1 MIDQATI
8 DKIYDAIQ
16 IIDVVGDFVS
26 LKRRGANYLGH
37 CPFHNEKTPSFTVS
51 ASKGIY
57 KCFGCGKG
65 GNGVTF
71 IMEHENLSYYDA
83 LRYLAKKY
91 NIPIVEKELSPEEA
105 AQRTEREALLVVT
118 DFAAKFFRKTLN
130 NHQEGIAVGKAYFRE
145 RGIRDD
151 MIEKFQLGFS
161 PTQRDALL
169 NEALRAGYQ
178 LEHLIKA
185 GLVAEKD
192 NYRYDKFAGRVIF
205 PILSISGQVIAFGG
219 RTLRTDKNVAKYL
232 NSPESEIYHKSN
244 VLYGLFQAKKA
255 IEQQDKCF
263 MTEGYTDVISMHQ
276 VGIENVVASSGT
288 SLTINQ
294 IRLIKRFTN
303 NLTVLYDGDMAG
315 IKAALRGIDLI
326 LEQGMNVRVLLL
338 PDGEDPDSFSKKHS
352 ASEVL
357 DFIAKNESDFVLF
370 KTKLLLDEAKNDPIK
385 RATLIADIISSI
397 AIIPNN
403 IVRSEYIKECAHI
416 LHTDEAVLYT
426 EVMRVRR
433 KKTEG
438 NIAAPSPI
446 VIEEK
451 RTDKPLNQTN
461 EFEFLERE
469 IIRLLLNYGN
479 HILFEQTEIKGKQKQ
494 VHIVTV
500 DHYIIDEIRKDEL
513 ELQHP
518 IYRQIFEE
526 YEINCLKNP
535 EDATAYFLRHQDK
548 EVHQVVADLLT
559 KKYNLSKKLFARGA
573 HLVIETEESK
583 LPDLVRSVITEFK
596 NKKVI
601 SFIKQI
607 KLQLLEAQ
615 EKEDVDRII
624 ALQEQ
629 MQQLN
634 ILKKAFA
641 ETLGNRII
649 IK

>member
-16 IIDVVGDFVS
+16 ITDVVGDFVS
-26 LKRRGANYLGH
+26 LKRRGVNYLGH

-91 NIPIVEKELSPEEA
+91 NISIVEKELSPEEA

-169 NEALRAGYQ
+169 NEAQRSGYQ

-192 NYRYDKFAGRVIF
+192 NYRYDKFAGRVMF

-219 RTLRTDKNVAKYL
+219 RTLRTDKSVAKYL

-294 IRLIKRFTN
+294 IRLINRFTN

-385 RATLIADIISSI
+385 RATLIADIISSV

-403 IVRSEYIKECAHI
+403 IVRSEYIKECARM
-416 LHTDEAVLYT
+416 LHTDEAVLYA

-438 NIAAPSPI
+438 NTAAPTPI

-451 RTDKPLNQTN
+451 RTARPLGQTN

-479 HILFEQTEIKGKQKQ
+479 HILFEQAEMNGKQKQ

-513 ELQHP
+513 ELQQP

-535 EDATAYFLRHQDK
+535 EDAAAYFLRHPDK
-548 EVHQVVADLLT
+548 EVHQIVADLLT

-573 HLVIETEESK
+573 HLVVETEESK
-583 LPDLVRSVITEFK
+583 LPDLVPSVITEFK

-629 MQQLN
+629 MQQFNL
-634 ILKKAFA
+634 LKKAFA

>member
-1 MIDQATI
+1 
-8 DKIYDAIQ
+8 
-16 IIDVVGDFVS
+16 
-26 LKRRGANYLGH
+26 
-37 CPFHNEKTPSFTVS
+37 
-51 ASKGIY
+51 
-57 KCFGCGKG
+57 
-65 GNGVTF
+65 F

>member
-1 MIDQATI
+1 
-8 DKIYDAIQ
+8 
-16 IIDVVGDFVS
+16 
-26 LKRRGANYLGH
+26 
-37 CPFHNEKTPSFTVS
+37 
-51 ASKGIY
+51 
-57 KCFGCGKG
+57 
-65 GNGVTF
+65 
-71 IMEHENLSYYDA
+71 MEHENLNYYDA

-91 NIPIVEKELSPEEA
+91 NIPIVEKELSPEEV

-118 DFAAKFFRKTLN
+118 DFAAKFFKKTLN

-145 RGIRDD
+145 RGVRDD

-169 NEALRAGYQ
+169 TEAQRAGYQ

-192 NYRYDKFAGRVIF
+192 SYRYDKFAGRVMF

-219 RTLRTDKNVAKYL
+219 RTLRTDKSVAKYL

-255 IEQQDKCF
+255 IEQHDKCY

-294 IRLIKRFTN
+294 IRLINRFTN

-357 DFIAKNESDFVLF
+357 DFIEKNESDFVLF

-403 IVRSEYIKECAHI
+403 IVRSEYIKECARM

-426 EVMRVRR
+426 EVMRARR
-433 KKTEG
+433 KKAEG
-438 NIAAPSPI
+438 NTAPAAPVI
-446 VIEEK
+446 VENK
-451 RTDKPLNQTN
+451 QKTRPLGQTN

-479 HILFEQTEIKGKQKQ
+479 HIIFEHAEIKEKKQQ

-500 DHYIIDEIRKDEL
+500 DHYIIDELRKDEL
-513 ELQHP
+513 ELEQP
-518 IYRQIFEE
+518 VYRQIFEE
-526 YEINCLKNP
+526 YEIHCLKNP
-535 EDATAYFLRHQDK
+535 EDATEYFLRHPDK
-548 EVHQVVADLLT
+548 EVHQIVADLLT

-573 HLVIETEESK
+573 NLVVETEEAK
-583 LPDLVRSVITEFK
+583 LPELVPSVITEFK
-596 NKKVI
+596 SKKVM
-601 SFIKQI
+601 SFLKHIKM
-607 KLQLLEAQ
+607 QLLEAQ
-615 EKEDVDRII
+615 ENEDVDRII

-629 MQQLN
+629 MQQFNL
-634 ILKKAFA
+634 LKKAFA
-641 ETLGNRII
+641 VTLGNRII